1 MEVSITNYSSNR
13 AKNKNNSLDN
23 INVSKLNPEVRKVY
37 IRMYMLEYISNK
49 IVEKVEQSRQ
59 EEIND
64 KIIEIISGIDDCL
77 LEVLTNETIIMIASY
92 VVSQSSVRGILINKN
107 EFIEMMKT
115 LQTYM
120 S

>member
-1 MEVSITNYSSNR
+1 MEVSITNYSTNKI
-13 AKNKNNSLDN
+13 KNKNNSLDS
-23 INVSKLNPEVRKVY
+23 INVNKLNPEVKKVY
-37 IRMYMLEYISNK
+37 IRMYIMEYISKK
-49 IVEKVEQSRQ
+49 IVEKVEKARQ

-64 KIIEIISGIDDCL
+64 KMFKIINDIDDCL
-77 LEVLTNETIIMIASY
+77 LEVLTDETIIMIASY
-92 VVSQSSVRGILINKN
+92 VVTQSTVRGILVNKN